1 MYFGCWK
8 IQVLIS
14 HTVGSGKIGKRL
26 RVSDNLEGIE
36 EGSDA
41 MIESDYDAID
51 EHEDTEDAHLLTTT
65 GDQTTDDCK
74 STDQQSEISQSGSR
88 NDEENDSNDNFETN
102 SASDNSSDDEN
113 DADHGTDSDDELDND
128 SDDEWIR
135 IRSSTNKDRS
145 QLESDVDV
153 IGRRAKYVGH
163 CNKHVRFFLLNNML

>member
-1 MYFGCWK
+1 
-8 IQVLIS
+8 
-14 HTVGSGKIGKRL
+14 
-26 RVSDNLEGIE
+26 LEGTD
-36 EGSDA
+36 EGSDV
-41 MIESDYDAID
+41 MIESDMYDAID
-51 EHEDTEDAHLLTTT
+51 DHEDTEDAHLLTT
-65 GDQTTDDCK
+65 GDQTTDDGK
-74 STDQQSEISQSGSR
+74 STNQQSDISHNSSH
-88 NDEENDSNDNFETN
+88 NDEENDSNDTFETG

-163 CNKHVRFFLLNNML
+163 CNKHVRFFLLYSMLWNTLDI